1 MPIKVHSAIF
11 VELTNHSSF
20 PESSHS
26 TFFLTSFNDD
36 CKAQLSRG
44 GPRDSFA
51 PLVEWVLVS
60 NNSPFTIGPAKDRLT
75 SPTPDSEPSLPSP
88 RWAEQESEP
97 TTADEPYGA
106 TVLRIALKLEPNI
119 SDQVQEP
126 ATVLATGENTMDRG
140 EHYGQRE
147 CGGKLC
153 PMSKGES
160 STLDYFVDLYADM
173 PPLLPP
179 FSELSACPELS
190 ASPETTMEVVP
201 LSLALSMLE
210 LALWCACVWAA
221 RLRLGPS
228 TQQLHHGS

>member
-75 SPTPDSEPSLPSP
+75 SPAPDSEPSLPLP

-126 ATVLATGENTMDRG
+126 ATVLATGENTMDSESAEGSSAPCLRVSRA
-140 EHYGQRE
+140 HWTILWIYMQT
-147 CGGKLC
+147 C
-153 PMSKGES
+153 PLFSH
-160 STLDYFVDLYADM
+160 LFLNC
-173 PPLLPP
+173 LP
-179 FSELSACPELS
+179 
-190 ASPETTMEVVP
+190 
-201 LSLALSMLE
+201 ALNYLPVLKRPWRSFPYR
-210 LALWCACVWAA
+210 WHSQC
-221 RLRLGPS
+221 
-228 TQQLHHGS
+228 